1 MDELRAVDALGSGWL
16 AGILILTVGM
26 LAWVQMVSPRQ
37 WVVLSKS
44 FGAFRL
50 GRHRLREELDMR
62 DRTLTGLAVMS
73 TVVIALF
80 GYQIFLYNDW
90 IQHGIM
96 GFLQILLVVTLVIL
110 AQLALLQTIRLLPA
124 LDGGLE
130 EYLYTVIVF
139 HVVLGLLLLPVVTLM
154 SFPGKVLWREWI
166 WLVGLAIVGATILFR
181 WVRAVVV
188 GMGNGTPLRYIF
200 LYLCTLEI
208 LPAALALEQ
217 ARHFVPPMHHP

>member
-16 AGILILTVGM
+16 AGVLVVAVGV
-26 LAWVQMVSPRQ
+26 LAWVHMVSPRQ

-44 FGAFRL
+44 FGALRL

-73 TVVIALF
+73 TIVIALF
-80 GYQIFLYNDW
+80 GYQVFLFHDW

-96 GFLQILLVVTLVIL
+96 GFLQVLLVVTVVMV
-110 AQLALLQTIRLLPA
+110 AQLALLQTIRLFPA
-124 LDGGLE
+124 EDGGLE

-139 HVVLGLLLLPVVTLM
+139 HVVLGLLLLPVTTLM
-154 SFPGKVLWREWI
+154 SFPGEVAWREWI
-166 WLVGLAIVGATILFR
+166 WLAGLAIVGAVILFR
-181 WVRAVVV
+181 WVRAVMV

-208 LPAALALEQ
+208 LPAALALQQ
-217 ARHFVPPMHHP
+217 ARHFVPLMHHP